1 MIAKANVIL
10 VHSSLAHNYAIL
22 YKKPAIFLTQK
33 NFTYSNKR
41 NVFNLA
47 YFFKKKPID
56 IIEDKFDIKRF
67 KEELKID
74 KQLYISYKNR
84 FIAEK
89 NFNLP
94 SYKIVY
100 ESLKR
105 YAKNQ

>member
-1 MIAKANVIL
+1 M
-10 VHSSLAHNYAIL
+10 HSSLAHNYAIL

-74 KQLYISYKNR
+74 KQLCTSYKNR

>member
-1 MIAKANVIL
+1 MISKASVIL

-22 YKKPAIFLTQK
+22 YKKPVIFLTQK
-33 NFTYSNKR
+33 NFTYSNKQ

-47 YFFKKKPID
+47 CFFKKSPLD

-89 NFNLP
+89 NFNFP

-100 ESLKR
+100 ESLKK
-105 YAKNQ
+105 YAKSE